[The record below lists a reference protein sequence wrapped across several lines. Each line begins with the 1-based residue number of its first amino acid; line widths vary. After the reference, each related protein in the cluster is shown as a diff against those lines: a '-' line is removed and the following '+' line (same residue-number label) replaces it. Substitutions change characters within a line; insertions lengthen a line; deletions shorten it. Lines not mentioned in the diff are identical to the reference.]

1 MAGRTSAMRRK
12 RGALRKSRAEMK
24 TTSTY
29 NQQQISTIRMVHTF
43 LAGLAPSRLGD
54 LEESI
59 APYLRFRD
67 AVDRFQKEYFS
78 GICTRKCFTS
88 GNSACCGR
96 EGILTFFADV
106 AVSVLLSS
114 REEVDAL
121 LEALEG
127 DRGGPNCVYLRE
139 EGCLWRL
146 KPVVCEMFL
155 CDEARKH
162 VLEGNAALANR
173 WEGLRR
179 QERLFT
185 LPTQPVLFDEL
196 ESLFIDAG
204 LESPLMYCHLSP
216 GLLRLKARHGLG
228 GQRSPGR
235 KSCKG

>member
-1 MAGRTSAMRRK
+1 MKKTSA
-12 RGALRKSRAEMK
+12 
-24 TTSTY
+24 Y
-29 NQQQISTIRMVHTF
+29 NQQQISAIRMVHTYR
-43 LAGLAPSRLGD
+43 AGLAPSRLSD

-59 APYLRFRD
+59 APYLRFR
-67 AVDRFQKEYFS
+67 ATVDRFHREYFS

-88 GNSACCGR
+88 GTSACCGR

-106 AVSVLLSS
+106 AVNVLLSS
-114 REEVDAL
+114 GEDVDAL
-121 LEALEG
+121 LAALEG

-162 VLEGNAALANR
+162 VLEGSDILANQ
-173 WEGLRR
+173 WESLRR

-216 GLLRLKARHGLG
+216 GLLRLKARHGLDD
-228 GQRSPGR
+228 QRSPGR
-235 KSCKG
+235 KNSTG